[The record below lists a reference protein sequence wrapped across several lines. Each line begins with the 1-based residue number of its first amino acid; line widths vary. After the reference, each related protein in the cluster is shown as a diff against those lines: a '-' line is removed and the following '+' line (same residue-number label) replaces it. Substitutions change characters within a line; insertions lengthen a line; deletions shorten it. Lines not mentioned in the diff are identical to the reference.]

1 MAVKWSTPG
10 IGMNEQD
17 NTVRPNAEP
26 GDGIGA
32 CVVNANRGY
41 PNQRVL
47 CTTIDKFHE
56 FFGTPDNPNQ
66 YGHFAAQVYF
76 EQGGATQ
83 LLAVRATMGDEGYAQ
98 IQFPYADS
106 IDKNHVEDT
115 QSLGF
120 VDNEILDNI
129 KIVTKVTK
137 EDIAEATA
145 KSEGLHDQWLE
156 SGSWALRGQSEVQ
169 IIQDIFQIE
178 SGNTAVDNYVFRK
191 RPDVG
196 GEDLYKIP
204 GKAYRLFTDITDQ
217 KIRIE
222 ANMFAVPL
230 DLPAL
235 YKKDNSSVDIDSYF
249 DQKSEVAFTTGD
261 GNESKPYYE
270 TILHIGAKYTL
281 NRKDANVT
289 FYAELIAGQP
299 ASVDTI
305 IKKSWN
311 HAQTDNDSDSD
322 YLITRDVYAVEIVD
336 WDDGYKKNFVVTQ
349 YEDADYF
356 HTVKWDPKPVYGI
369 QFTEYGTADSKFLLV
384 RDDVTATLCSN
395 PVLDKKKLRTIADE
409 YGLEVADIS
418 TKDYAIL
425 TYTLAKTD
433 DPTESIDA
441 LVVVNEDLYG
451 QHVRDI
457 EDGAV
462 ESLASAALKFTYT
475 WTLYKEFGATK
486 TTIRSTYGVP
496 KPREMVKPWQV
507 EKDFVQIRN
516 TSTREVETTTD
527 PAVNK
532 LIAISSTE
540 VFADASGIWNDGYTP
555 GCETDAEPGN
565 GDIEMYQSNKT
576 NQLIIG
582 AIGPGEFGN
591 NVGISIITPEAA
603 QIPALYG
610 QNAFSWLYRYDD
622 EDKVNAAGLDYRSNK
637 ENLTWKKVYKINV
650 YVKAPSKT
658 ESVWGFGLDALMTTP
673 VESWLVSNDPSA
685 KDENGNSLWAP
696 YVINGKSN
704 YIYVSKKS
712 VEQAVDYKGA
722 YQMPDMTWSIYQM
735 TGGTNSK
742 LDNVKEKTRALDL
755 FKNRKKATFDYLFN
769 VEPIESFSSRQRYKA
784 MQDRIAQIAMSRKMD
799 LGIIQATSKEAKT
812 IRLKLSEGKTF
823 SYADGSYVAAYDDYD
838 RYFDPFTSTYVMLPR
853 SVAAAVACCFTD
865 VYAHPWD
872 SPAGTERGL
881 IKYSDRPMTRLDDDE
896 FGQLYD
902 IHINSTMNYP
912 FYGDVIMGQKTMLK
926 KESALNRVDIRKL
939 CNYIE
944 KHLEGKLLPYLYQ
957 KNTPT
962 VRSSMKTAV
971 DTFMGRIKN
980 GGGILS
986 KNVDVIPDP
995 SDTHLVYVNIEF
1007 IPAEAI
1013 ERIEVTLI
1021 LNRNT
1026 GSITPVETTSRI

>member
-76 EQGGATQ
+76 ENGGATQ

-129 KIVTKVTK
+129 KIIQKVTVD
-137 EDIAEATA
+137 DIDQPTANAEGFS
-145 KSEGLHDQWLE
+145 KDYLE
-156 SGSWALRGQSEVQ
+156 SGSWSLRGESVVQ
-169 IIQDIFQIE
+169 VIQDIFQIE
-178 SGNTAVDNYVFRK
+178 SGNTAADVYVFRK
-191 RPDVG
+191 RSD
-196 GEDLYKIP
+196 EEYRIS
-204 GKAYRLFTDITDQ
+204 GKAFWLYTKIDNSDI
-217 KIRIE
+217 E
-222 ANMFAVPL
+222 YAANMFAV
-230 DLPAL
+230 A
-235 YKKDNSSVDIDSYF
+235 
-249 DQKSEVAFTTGD
+249 GD
-261 GNESKPYYE
+261 GKNIYMPRKGNATPPGAIKDSFWDQGSTVKETIDGVDYYE
-270 TILHIGAKYTL
+270 TVIRL
-281 NRKDANVT
+281 
-289 FYAELIAGQP
+289 P
-299 ASVDTI
+299 ASVTLNKNTASVTFLAKKIDDQEAYSLSGI
-305 IKKSWN
+305 LDKSWN
-311 HAQTDNDSDSD
+311 SSAGDD
-322 YLITRDVYAVEIVD
+322 YYKEIEVYGVEIVD
-336 WDDGYKKNFVVTQ
+336 WDDGFKKNFVVTRD
-349 YEDADYF
+349 ENAYF
-356 HTVKWDPKPVYGI
+356 NTVKWDPKLVYGI
-369 QFTEYGTADSKFLLV
+369 QFTEYGSADSKFLLV
-384 RDDVTATLCSN
+384 RNVTVKLCSQMTDTTEN
-395 PVLDKKKLRTIADE
+395 KRKLRTIADE

-418 TKDYAIL
+418 TKDYAVMS
-425 TYTLAKTD
+425 YTLAKTD
-433 DPTESIDA
+433 DPTEVLDA
-441 LVVVNEDLYG
+441 LVIVDKDLYG
-451 QHVRDI
+451 SDARD
-457 EDGAV
+457 V
-462 ESLASAALKFTYT
+462 ESVDEAVLSLSDAALKFRYT

-507 EKDFVQIRN
+507 EKDFVRIRN
-516 TSTREVETTTD
+516 TSTGEVETTTD

-540 VFADASGIWNDGYTP
+540 VFADASGIWKDGYTP

-658 ESVWGFGLDALMTTP
+658 ESVWGFGLDALMTSP

-742 LDNVKEKTRALDL
+742 LNNVKEKTRALDL

-769 VEPIESFSSRQRYKA
+769 VEPIESFSSKQRYKA

-823 SYADGSYVAAYDDYD
+823 SYSDGSYVAAYDDYD

-896 FGQLYD
+896 YGQLYD

-986 KNVDVIPDP
+986 KNVEVIPDP

-1007 IPAEAI
+1007 VPAEAI

-1026 GSITPVETTSRI
+1026 GSITPVETTSRV